1 MTICYVIGVTICYV
15 IGVSYLY
22 FVFLFLRLLPWYHAR
37 SRFEIIASLV
47 VNRMLT

>member
-22 FVFLFLRLLPWYHAR
+22 FVFLFLRLLPYHAR